1 MSADELQSLASILR
15 WVGLIVTFIGV
26 AITFVSH
33 LVADR
38 LHDVQSADKTKA
50 QERLYATE
58 SELEQTKVKT
68 ADLERRLAPRVLTA
82 DQRERFVKFLSK
94 TTKGPVTVEHA
105 GQAVETVT
113 FAEEIRLLLLGAGF
127 TIAAYNMPL
136 GYVFKEAPGPWFIT
150 VIANASGN
158 PPYTEQLVLAFKEI
172 GIEVLLGNGAGI
184 SNPGEIKVYV
194 GAK

>member
-1 MSADELQSLASILR
+1 MSADELQRLASILR
-15 WVGLIVTFIGV
+15 WVGLIVTFVGV
-26 AITFVSH
+26 AITFGSH

-38 LHDVQSADKTKA
+38 LHVVQSTDKTKA
-50 QERLYATE
+50 QERLLATE
-58 SELEQTKVKT
+58 SELEHTKVKT
-68 ADLERRLAPRVLTA
+68 ADLERRLAPRALTP
-82 DQRERFVKFLSK
+82 DQRERFTKFLSK
-94 TTKGPVTVEHA
+94 TPKGPVTVEHS
-105 GQAVETVT
+105 GQAVETVK
-113 FAEEIRLLLLGAGF
+113 FSEEIRSLLIDAGF

-184 SNPGEIKVYV
+184 SGPGEVKVYV